1 MSIISP
7 SDSDVAKIQTAT
19 SKVISDAIGQV
30 ALVLIPAMSDLLK
43 DATKGITV
51 TIGPI
56 TIEPIKI
63 VVGETVP

>member
-7 SDSDVAKIQTAT
+7 SDQDIAKIQAAT
-19 SKVISDAIGQV
+19 SAVIGTAIQQATDVLVPAIGN
-30 ALVLIPAMSDLLK
+30 ALK
-43 DATKGITV
+43 NATSGMTV

-63 VVGETVP
+63 TIGGE